1 MKLLVY
7 TWIENITP
15 GERYAYCVSFRK
27 SSRKGE
33 GEGASIYKI
42 FYTNKY
48 IKITSDTIY
57 TKIISYLSK
66 RLHVVISPKND

>member
-1 MKLLVY
+1 LKFLVY

-15 GERYAYCVSFRK
+15 GERYTYYVSFRK
-27 SSRKGE
+27 SSRKRE

-48 IKITSDTIY
+48 IKNN
-57 TKIISYLSK
+57 K
-66 RLHVVISPKND
+66 